1 MKKNNTWFTNTMKMG
16 ALCLLISTSMAY
28 RYYANGRF
36 SNALIAKKNAL
47 LSKNNKKEKVYMSND
62 KMNDLIQRIK
72 ADTEAR
78 QQKMKQSGSQL
89 IPNLKNL
96 DAWANKD
103 KERKVS
109 PPLPKSPIELPK
121 AMNPETQE
129 QLKPEDWNAMEMRA
143 KIALAGI
150 HDQVIELQTSLLVES
165 PFYEYLESEF
175 QALTEAIND
184 INSILKLEVDA
195 SKMSEQG
202 IHEYE
207 PFLKKREQLLRKFKK

>member
-1 MKKNNTWFTNTMKMG
+1 
-16 ALCLLISTSMAY
+16 
-28 RYYANGRF
+28 
-36 SNALIAKKNAL
+36 
-47 LSKNNKKEKVYMSND
+47 MSND

-78 QQKMKQSGSQL
+78 QKNMKQSGSQL

-121 AMNPETQE
+121 AMNPESQE